1 MVRNIYMIHLI
12 QYFKKYC
19 KVGHRKQKQTN
30 ISFFLLVSNF
40 KNEG

>member
-1 MVRNIYMIHLI
+1 MIHLI
-12 QYFKKYC
+12 QYLKKYC

-30 ISFFLLVSNF
+30 ISFFFFLLVSNF